1 MPRQRVRAVPFL
13 RKQRGPLGGL
23 TPAIPGTLAL
33 LRIQQG
39 HDPHGQADKR
49 EGYQHNPTQRLHAVI
64 MRALASVDEID
75 KRGKQIG

>member
-1 MPRQRVRAVPFL
+1 MCTVPDL

-23 TPAIPGTLAL
+23 IRDIPGTLAL
-33 LRIQQG
+33 LRIQQR
-39 HDPHGQADKR
+39 HDHHGQADKR
-49 EGYQHNPTQRLHAVI
+49 EGYQHNPKQRLHAFI

>member
-1 MPRQRVRAVPFL
+1 MRAVPFR

-23 TPAIPGTLAL
+23 TPAIPGIPAL

-39 HDPHGQADKR
+39 HDPHGQADKC
-49 EGYQHNPTQRLHAVI
+49 EGYQDNPKQRLHAVI
-64 MRALASVDEID
+64 IRALASVDEID